1 MIVLIAD
8 AVADERSWLCR
19 LVKLQ
24 GHYAIPATNANEA
37 VSLACEHEPDLIFM
51 DMTMPEETGHE
62 ATRFIRKQPEISE
75 TPIIGFIAY
84 ASEEDRQA
92 CFEAG
97 CDKVMKR
104 PIDTLQ
110 LRELLE
116 FFASPD
122 SKNASDTARP

>member
-8 AVADERSWLCR
+8 AVDEERNWLCR
-19 LVKLQ
+19 LVRLQ
-24 GHYAIPATNANEA
+24 GHDSIPAMNGQEA
-37 VSLACEHEPDLIFM
+37 VDLALEHQPDLIFM
-51 DMTMPEETGHE
+51 DMSMPDLKGHE
-62 ATRFIRKQPEISE
+62 ATRLIRTQSQISE
-75 TPIIGFIAY
+75 TPIIGFTAQ
-84 ASEEDRQA
+84 AGEEERQA

-116 FFASPD
+116 FFASPEFKHIPGSD
-122 SKNASDTARP
+122 SE